1 MGKLNDEILCVC
13 FSKKKKKKKKKRMGN
28 CPTLLKSVLCVV

>member
-13 FSKKKKKKKKKRMGN
+13 FSKKKKEKKRMGN

>member
-13 FSKKKKKKKKKRMGN
+13 FSKKKKKKKKRMGN